1 MALHWLTRKPWVA
14 AIPMSTNRLH
24 LRQNL
29 DAGRLELDE
38 EDLSRLNADA

>member
-1 MALHWLTRKPWVA
+1 
-14 AIPMSTNRLH
+14 MSTNRLH